1 MRLRLLQPL
10 NGLLV
15 QGLYGEEAV
24 RSQRVFE
31 CVLSAPQHR
40 TNGRDATPNR
50 AKKNPYHF
58 KNEHK
63 KIPQPVKAEGGGSRL
78 RGGNRALTKEVSAN
92 TSSAQG
98 GSEMRKGSS
107 GSIELYA
114 LQIQCISFR
123 YRSKELNVILWPAY
137 ASAQFFMVYRGFL
150 L

>member
-50 AKKNPYHF
+50 AKKIHAAS

-78 RGGNRALTKEVSAN
+78 RGETGRSLKKYPRTHHPHKEAQKCGRAQAVR
-92 TSSAQG
+92 SS
-98 GSEMRKGSS
+98 SR
-107 GSIELYA
+107 
-114 LQIQCISFR
+114 
-123 YRSKELNVILWPAY
+123 IL
-137 ASAQFFMVYRGFL
+137 FFMV
-150 L
+150 

>member
-1 MRLRLLQPL
+1 LLQSL
-10 NGLLV
+10 NGPLV

-24 RSQRVFE
+24 RSETVFE
-31 CVLSAPQHR
+31 CVLSAALHR
-40 TNGRDATPNR
+40 ANGGDATPAPVEKTCR
-50 AKKNPYHF
+50 F

>member
-63 KIPQPVKAEGGGSRL
+63 KIPQPVKGG
-78 RGGNRALTKEVSAN
+78 GGNRALTKEVSAN

>member
-78 RGGNRALTKEVSAN
+78 RGETGRSLKKYPRTHHPHKEAQKCGRAQAVRSSCMPCKFNVSLLD
-92 TSSAQG
+92 TV
-98 GSEMRKGSS
+98 RK
-107 GSIELYA
+107 
-114 LQIQCISFR
+114 
-123 YRSKELNVILWPAY
+123 N
-137 ASAQFFMVYRGFL
+137 
-150 L
+150 